1 MVKPSDF
8 GLFLKEKRKAA
19 HLTQDDLASAINK
32 SGQYISNIEKGKN
45 NAPPNPSD
53 IEALIRRLGLSNDE
67 ANLFKEKASA
77 DRGRLP
83 IEQMD
88 YLMKHPVKPLLADA
102 DFKVY
107 IATPRMPEVHII
119 RRKAVYL
126 THCSALFAAHCLTAQ
141 MLHYPIVCDPVASAA
156 SQIRSA
162 KQNLVDLQGVQCL

>member
-77 DRGRLP
+77 NRGRLP
-83 IEQMD
+83 NEQMD
-88 YLMKHPVKPLLADA
+88 YLMKH
-102 DFKVY
+102 
-107 IATPRMPEVHII
+107 
-119 RRKAVYL
+119 RKLIDLINYGIENNINDKRWAEM
-126 THCSALFAAHCLTAQ
+126 LTA
-141 MLHYPIVCDPVASAA
+141 ISGG
-156 SQIRSA
+156 
-162 KQNLVDLQGVQCL
+162 K

>member
-19 HLTQDDLASAINK
+19 QLTQDELASAINK

-53 IEALIRRLGLSNDE
+53 IEALIKRLGLSNDE

-83 IEQMD
+83 NEQMD
-88 YLMKHPVKPLLADA
+88 YLMKH
-102 DFKVY
+102 
-107 IATPRMPEVHII
+107 
-119 RRKAVYL
+119 RKLIDLINYGLENNINDKRWAEM
-126 THCSALFAAHCLTAQ
+126 LTA
-141 MLHYPIVCDPVASAA
+141 ISGG
-156 SQIRSA
+156 
-162 KQNLVDLQGVQCL
+162 K

>member
-32 SGQYISNIEKGKN
+32 SGQYISNIENGKN

-83 IEQMD
+83 NEQMD
-88 YLMKHPVKPLLADA
+88 YLMKH
-102 DFKVY
+102 
-107 IATPRMPEVHII
+107 
-119 RRKAVYL
+119 RKLIDLINYGLENNINDKRWAEM
-126 THCSALFAAHCLTAQ
+126 LTA
-141 MLHYPIVCDPVASAA
+141 ISGG
-156 SQIRSA
+156 
-162 KQNLVDLQGVQCL
+162 K